1 MKGVSVVRLSR
12 IEDKRYRWI
21 VVAAC
26 FLIAFTG
33 LGFCSGTKALYLAP
47 ITEATG
53 LKRSLFSLSDSCR
66 YITTTI
72 VNLFFGAH
80 LARYGAKK
88 LLAAG
93 YLCLIAFA
101 LIYATASSAWVFCLG
116 GVCLGLG
123 LSWMGTAMIGHVISA
138 WFQENRGT
146 VMGFALAANGVGS
159 ALATQIVSPIINR
172 PGDPFG
178 YRKAY
183 LLTALLLAI
192 GGAVVLLIFR
202 EYPSG
207 GRPAPARSRK
217 QRGQTWSGLTAKQAL
232 RTPWF
237 YGAVACVFVTGL
249 CLQSTSGISAAHMRD
264 AGLDSAFIA
273 GVVSLHSITLSLC
286 KLLVGWLFDRIRLR
300 RTITLCCAAAVGSA
314 IALLAAAPE
323 ARWPALVYGPLMSL
337 ALPMETIILPLLA
350 ASLFGEKEFEKLL
363 GIFVSVTTAGFAVGV
378 PLSNLCH
385 DLLGSYRPSLIATG
399 CAMAA
404 VTLAYQFILTAAD
417 RKRASVE
424 AEEAEQAA
432 E

>member
-101 LIYATASSAWVFCLG
+101 LIYATAASAWVFCLG

-350 ASLFGEKEFEKLL
+350 ASLFGERSLKSCW
-363 GIFVSVTTAGFAVGV
+363 GY
-378 PLSNLCH
+378 
-385 DLLGSYRPSLIATG
+385 SYRSPP
-399 CAMAA
+399 
-404 VTLAYQFILTAAD
+404 
-417 RKRASVE
+417 RASPW
-424 AEEAEQAA
+424 ACRCPTCATTCWAPTGRR
-432 E
+432 